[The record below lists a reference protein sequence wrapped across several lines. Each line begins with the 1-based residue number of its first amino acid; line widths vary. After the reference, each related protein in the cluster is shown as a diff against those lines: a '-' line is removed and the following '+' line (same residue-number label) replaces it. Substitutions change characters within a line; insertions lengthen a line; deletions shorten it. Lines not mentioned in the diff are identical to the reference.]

1 MSRTKNRPIGVG
13 VIGAGPVVQ
22 AVHLPT
28 LATLADRL
36 TVTHVMDVDP
46 EVAASVAA
54 RAGARHST
62 GLEELLAD
70 DNVDVVAV
78 CSPHAF
84 HAEHITAVVAAGKRG
99 ILCEKPLATTKAEAE
114 HIAKAVSAAAVPIV
128 VGAMHAYDPAWQ
140 AAQREWG
147 DLPERV
153 HLVRSRIYLPG
164 NDEFIDLATD
174 PMTAGTARPAAASG
188 PPPTAAERI
197 RNAVLGLATH
207 TIPQLRQFLPGPV
220 QVIEAHMLSPFG
232 YRLVITGDGR
242 TAELLALLP
251 GAWEPDWTFEA
262 WAPDARLRMTYPPSF
277 VLAGSAT
284 SALTTESAGTRTWQ
298 FSVNGY
304 QAEWLHLAD
313 VVEGRA
319 EPLVGLSPAVA
330 DLVYAL
336 DLADGAA
343 ALLEDHG

>member
-1 MSRTKNRPIGVG
+1 MNRTPRPLGVG

-36 TVTHVMDVDP
+36 TVTHIMDVDP
-46 EVAASVAA
+46 NVAASVAA
-54 RAGARHST
+54 RAGARHSA

-70 DNVDVVAV
+70 GSVDVVAV

-84 HAEHITAVVAAGKRG
+84 HAEHIAAAVAAGKRG

-114 HIAKAVSAAAVPIV
+114 HIAKAVNAAAVPIV
-128 VGAMHAYDPAWQ
+128 VGAMHAYDPAWR

-147 DLPERV
+147 DLPDRV

-164 NDEFIDLATD
+164 NDEFIGLATD
-174 PMTAGTARPAAASG
+174 LMTAGTARPAAIAA
-188 PPPTAAERI
+188 PPPSAAQRL
-197 RNAVLGLATH
+197 RDAVLGLATH

-220 QVIEAHMLSPFG
+220 KVVEAQVLSPFG

-251 GAWEPDWTFEA
+251 AAWEPDWTFEA
-262 WAPDARLRMTYPPSF
+262 WAPDARLRVTYPPSF

-284 SALTTESAGTRTWQ
+284 ASLTTESAGTRTWE
-298 FSVNGY
+298 SSANGY

-313 VVEGRA
+313 VVEGRS

-336 DLADGAA
+336 DLADDAA

>member
-1 MSRTKNRPIGVG
+1 MSRTHPPLGVG

-46 EVAASVAA
+46 EVSASVAA
-54 RAGARHST
+54 RAGARHSA

-70 DNVDVVAV
+70 DSVEVVAV

-84 HAEHITAVVAAGKRG
+84 HAEHIAAAVAAGKRG
-99 ILCEKPLATTKAEAE
+99 ILCEKPLATTRAEAE
-114 HIAKAVSAAAVPIV
+114 HLAKAVSAAAVPIV
-128 VGAMHAYDPAWQ
+128 VGAMHAYDPAWR

-153 HLVRSRIYLPG
+153 HLVRSRIWLPG
-164 NDEFIDLATD
+164 NDEFIGLATD
-174 PMTAGTARPAAASG
+174 PMTAGTTRPAAASG
-188 PPPTAAERI
+188 PAPPATERL

-207 TIPQLRQFLPGPV
+207 TVPQLRQFLPGPV
-220 QVIEAHMLSPFG
+220 RVVEAHMLSPFG
-232 YRLVITGDGR
+232 YRLVITGNGR
-242 TAELLALLP
+242 TAELSALMP
-251 GAWEPDWTFEA
+251 GAWETDWTFEA
-262 WAPDARLRMTYPPSF
+262 WAADARLRVTYPPSF

-284 SALTTESAGTRTWQ
+284 ASLTTEAADTRTWR
-298 FSVNGY
+298 FPVNGY

-319 EPLVGLSPAVA
+319 EPLIGLSPAVA
-330 DLVYAL
+330 DLLYAL
-336 DLADGAA
+336 DLAEAAA